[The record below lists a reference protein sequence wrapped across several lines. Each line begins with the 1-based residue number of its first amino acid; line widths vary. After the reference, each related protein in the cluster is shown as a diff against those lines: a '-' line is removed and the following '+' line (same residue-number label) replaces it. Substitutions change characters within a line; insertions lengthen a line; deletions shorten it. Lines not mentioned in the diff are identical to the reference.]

1 MISPCIWE
9 TEIQKQGDKIN
20 QPTVEHNKMCA
31 AYLKY
36 IGRLWKQLQN
46 DYLTDFRE
54 RHKNIN
60 HRAKRKI
67 KVGELVSISD
77 ENL

>member
-1 MISPCIWE
+1 
-9 TEIQKQGDKIN
+9 
-20 QPTVEHNKMCA
+20 MCA

-67 KVGELVSISD
+67 KLGELVSISD